1 MAADDRDPYRAL
13 GVKPDASDAELRA
26 AYRRLVQLHHPDHN
40 GGSAESALAFEAVQS
55 AYAEALG
62 RRAAKSSGQS
72 SRTGPNRSATEATGR
87 RERHQS
93 DQPAPDPRVE
103 SRIAELERE
112 LRAAQDARERAR
124 AAAQAAARAAAA
136 DAKPA
141 RASDEELGYV
151 KTDDSFT
158 QILADAR
165 TELSKLYAEVRERG
179 ESLRRRRPSS

>member
-1 MAADDRDPYRAL
+1 M
-13 GVKPDASDAELRA
+13 
-26 AYRRLVQLHHPDHN
+26 QLHHPDHN
-40 GGSAESALAFEAVQS
+40 GGSAESALAFEAVQT

-62 RRAAKSSGQS
+62 RRAAQTADRSSTAGSSG
-72 SRTGPNRSATEATGR
+72 SATEGAKR
-87 RERHQS
+87 RQPNQAN
-93 DQPAPDPRVE
+93 QPAPDPQVE

-112 LRAAQDARERAR
+112 LRAAQAARERAR

-136 DAKPA
+136 DATPA

-165 TELSKLYAEVRERG
+165 SELSKLYAEARERG